1 MAPRTISTLLV
12 AAALGALLAAGC
24 TSHDTLRETFREER
38 DRCVGQVFMDPATA
52 WCGWS
57 DAIVMRETNATTLEY
72 EIAPDYM
79 GRCRWIYVVDRS
91 SARVLSWRYGS
102 GTKDC
107 YDRIDWLGAW

>member
-1 MAPRTISTLLV
+1 MAPRMIRPLL
-12 AAALGALLAAGC
+12 AAVALGALLVAGC
-24 TSHDTLRETFREER
+24 TSRDTLRETFREER
-38 DRCVGQVFMDPATA
+38 DRCVGQVFMDPGAA

-57 DAIVMRETNATTLEY
+57 DAIVSRQTSATTIEY

-79 GRCRWIYVVDRS
+79 GRCRWVYVVERG
-91 SARVLSWRYGS
+91 SARVLSWRYGG